1 MILPAPSF
9 PIVPGE
15 SPGDRLAR
23 IVAHYAGCSL
33 GTRQDELAALVGRGV
48 CDSSIVAWKT
58 NCASFALG
66 VLAAAGCPHPILQ
79 KPTLIGHAFSDL
91 VAIGYALGA
100 WRPWASSGS
109 ITVGAALW
117 YETTPAA
124 GDDHVEF
131 YLSPDGPTHGGGGR
145 ADNAITVGKGAV
157 DLSWGRPVH
166 QWLDPEELGIPFTPA
181 APPEDTEPHP
191 DITDPHTS

>member
-1 MILPAPSF
+1 MILPAPTF

-15 SPGDRLAR
+15 SPGDRIAR
-23 IVAHYAGCSL
+23 IVRAYAGCSL

-66 VLAAAGCPHPILQ
+66 VLAAAGVQHPILA
-79 KPTLIGHAFSDL
+79 KPTLVGHAFSDL

-109 ITVGAALW
+109 IPVGAALW
-117 YETTPAA
+117 YALA
-124 GDDHVEF
+124 GQNDDHVEF

-145 ADNAITVGKGAV
+145 ADNAITVGKGTV

-166 QWLDPEELGIPFTPA
+166 QWLDPEELGIPFTPLPA
-181 APPEDTEPHP
+181 PEDVEPHP
-191 DITDPHTS
+191 SQEEPHAA